1 MKEWF
6 KKAKL
11 GLFIHYGIYAVKGV
25 AESWSFYN
33 GQISYEEYME
43 QAEGFTASRLD
54 MKDWAELAV
63 TAGAKY
69 AVFTT
74 KHHDGMALF
83 DTKYSELNILK
94 KTPAKRDLVKEYVEA
109 FREKDIK
116 IGLYYSLIDW
126 SHPDYASVYQGGVIP
141 EDRSACNPFSSPK
154 DGVQDEEKW
163 SKFLEFDKNQL
174 KELLTNYGTTDL
186 LWFDGDWE
194 RSAEQWGLPE
204 FKDYLLSF
212 NKDIIINSRLAGY
225 GDYLT
230 PEQGLP
236 VKRPKGVWEFCTTIN
251 DSWGYQHKDNHYKS
265 AGQVIRLFVDTI
277 TMGGNLL
284 LDIGPKEDG
293 TVDERQ
299 VEILKTLGSFIK
311 ENEEAIYETKAG
323 LPYEYFAGGSTLSED
338 GKTLYLFVYDIPR
351 DGICIRG
358 LCNKIKTAKILGN
371 GKELAHDTY
380 GGAPWFNIPGLT
392 WIFLEPADCG
402 KYMTVLKVEFN
413 EPIELYEGEGAV
425 LSHNEV

>member
-1 MKEWF
+1 MNEWF

-33 GQISYEEYME
+33 GKISYEDYMA
-43 QAEGFTASRLD
+43 QAEGFSASKLD
-54 MKDWAELAV
+54 MKNWAELAV
-63 TAGAKY
+63 EAGAKY

-83 DTKYSELNILK
+83 DTKYSDLNILK
-94 KTPAKRDLVKEYVEA
+94 QTPVKRDLVAEYVDA
-109 FREKDIK
+109 FREKGIK

-126 SHPDYASVYQGGVIP
+126 SHPDYPSVYQGGVIP
-141 EDRSACNPFSSPK
+141 EDKSQCNHFSSPK
-154 DGVQDEEKW
+154 DGVQDEKRWEN
-163 SKFLEFDKNQL
+163 FLEFDRNQL
-174 KELLTNYGTTDL
+174 KELLTNYGNVDL

-236 VKRPKGVWEFCTTIN
+236 VKRPEGEWEFCTTIN
-251 DSWGYQHKDNHYKS
+251 DSWGYQQDDNHYKS
-265 AGQVIRLFVDTI
+265 PGQVIRIFVDTI

-284 LDIGPKEDG
+284 LDIGPREDG
-293 TVDERQ
+293 SVDERQ
-299 VEILKTLGSFIK
+299 INVLRELGSFIR
-311 ENEEAIYETKAG
+311 ENEEAIYDTQAG
-323 LPYEYFAGGSTLSED
+323 LPFNYFAGGSTVSED

-351 DGICIRG
+351 EAICIKG
-358 LCNKIKTAKILGN
+358 LCNKIESVKILST
-371 GKELAHDTY
+371 GKELTHDVQ
-380 GGAPWFNIPGLT
+380 GGAAWFNIPGLT
-392 WIFLEPADCG
+392 WISLNPADCG
-402 KYMTVLKVEFN
+402 KYMTVLKVELDS
-413 EPIELYEGEGAV
+413 PLTLYSGEGAV
-425 LSHNEV
+425 ISQN

>member
-1 MKEWF
+1 MNEWF

-33 GQISYEEYME
+33 GKISYEDYMA
-43 QAEGFTASRLD
+43 QAEGFSASKLD
-54 MKDWAELAV
+54 MKNWAELAV
-63 TAGAKY
+63 EAGAKY

-83 DTKYSELNILK
+83 DTKYSDLNILK
-94 KTPAKRDLVKEYVEA
+94 QTPVKRDLVAEYVDA
-109 FREKDIK
+109 FREKGIK

-126 SHPDYASVYQGGVIP
+126 SHPDYPSVYQGGVIP
-141 EDRSACNPFSSPK
+141 EDKSQCNHFSSPK
-154 DGVQDEEKW
+154 DGVQDEKRWEN
-163 SKFLEFDKNQL
+163 FLEFDRNQL
-174 KELLTNYGTTDL
+174 KELLTNYGNVDL

-236 VKRPKGVWEFCTTIN
+236 VKRPEGEWEFCTTIN
-251 DSWGYQHKDNHYKS
+251 DSWGYQQDDNHYKS
-265 AGQVIRLFVDTI
+265 PGQVIRIFVDTI

-284 LDIGPKEDG
+284 LDIGPREDG
-293 TVDERQ
+293 SVDERQ
-299 VEILKTLGSFIK
+299 INVLRELGSFIR
-311 ENEEAIYETKAG
+311 ENKEAIYDTQAG
-323 LPYEYFAGGSTLSED
+323 LPFNYFAGGSTVSED

-351 DGICIRG
+351 EAICIKG
-358 LCNKIKTAKILGN
+358 LCNKIESVKILST
-371 GKELAHDTY
+371 GKELTHDVQ
-380 GGAPWFNIPGLT
+380 GGAAWFNIPGLT
-392 WIFLEPADCG
+392 WISLTPADCG
-402 KYMTVLKVEFN
+402 KYMTVLKVELDS
-413 EPIELYEGEGAV
+413 PLTLYSGEGAV
-425 LSHNEV
+425 ISQN

>member
-33 GQISYEEYME
+33 GRISYEDYMS
-43 QAEGFTASRLD
+43 QAKGFTASKLS
-54 MKDWAELAV
+54 MQDWAELASI
-63 TAGAKY
+63 AGAKY

-83 DTKYSELNILK
+83 DTKYSDLNIIK
-94 KTPAKRDLVKEYVEA
+94 KTSVKRDLVKEYVEA
-109 FREKDIK
+109 FREKHIK

-126 SHPDYASVYQGGVIP
+126 SHPDYASVYQGGTIP
-141 EDRSACNPFSSPK
+141 ENREECNPFSCPK
-154 DGVQDEEKW
+154 DGVQNEEKW
-163 SKFLEFDKNQL
+163 ERFLEFDRNQL
-174 KELLTNYGTTDL
+174 KELLTNYGKVDL

-212 NKDIIINSRLAGY
+212 DKDIIINSRLAGY

-236 VKRPKGVWEFCTTIN
+236 IKRPNNMWEFCTTIN
-251 DSWGYQHKDNHYKS
+251 DSWGYQHTDNHYKS
-265 AGQVIRLFVDTI
+265 SEQVIRLFVDTI

-284 LDIGPKEDG
+284 LDIGPREDG

-299 VEILKTLGSFIK
+299 KEVLRELGDFIR
-311 ENEEAIYETKAG
+311 ENEEAVYKTKAG
-323 LPYEYFAGGSTLSED
+323 LPCEYFAGGSTLSED
-338 GKTLYLFVYDIPR
+338 EKILYLFVYNIPR
-351 DGICIRG
+351 TGICLKG
-358 LCNKIKTAKILGN
+358 LCSKIKNVKILSN
-371 GKELAHDTY
+371 NKELNYDIY
-380 GGAPWFNIPGLT
+380 GGAPWLNIPGLT
-392 WIFLEPADCG
+392 WIFLEPSDCD
-402 KYMTVLKVEFN
+402 KYITVLKVELF
-413 EPIELYEGEGAV
+413 EPIKLYDGEGTV
-425 LSHNEV
+425 INHNE

>member
-83 DTKYSELNILK
+83 DTKYSELNVLK

-109 FREKDIK
+109 FKEKGIK

-141 EDRSACNPFSSPK
+141 DDKSLSNLFSSPK
-154 DGVQDEEKW
+154 DGVQDEERW
-163 SKFLEFDKNQL
+163 GKFLEFDKNQL
-174 KELLTNYGTTDL
+174 REILTNYGTVDL

-194 RSAEQWGLPE
+194 RSAGQWGLPE
-204 FKDYLLSF
+204 FKEYLLSF

-236 VKRPKGVWEFCTTIN
+236 VKRPKGAWEFCTTIN

-323 LPYEYFAGGSTLSED
+323 PFQKMERRY
-338 GKTLYLFVYDIPR
+338 
-351 DGICIRG
+351 
-358 LCNKIKTAKILGN
+358 
-371 GKELAHDTY
+371 
-380 GGAPWFNIPGLT
+380 
-392 WIFLEPADCG
+392 IFLFMIFRG
-402 KYMTVLKVEFN
+402 MEF
-413 EPIELYEGEGAV
+413 V
-425 LSHNEV
+425 

>member
-1 MKEWF
+1 
-6 KKAKL
+6 
-11 GLFIHYGIYAVKGV
+11 
-25 AESWSFYN
+25 
-33 GQISYEEYME
+33 
-43 QAEGFTASRLD
+43 
-54 MKDWAELAV
+54 
-63 TAGAKY
+63 
-69 AVFTT
+69 
-74 KHHDGMALF
+74 
-83 DTKYSELNILK
+83 
-94 KTPAKRDLVKEYVEA
+94 
-109 FREKDIK
+109 
-116 IGLYYSLIDW
+116 
-126 SHPDYASVYQGGVIP
+126 
-141 EDRSACNPFSSPK
+141 
-154 DGVQDEEKW
+154 
-163 SKFLEFDKNQL
+163 
-174 KELLTNYGTTDL
+174 
-186 LWFDGDWE
+186 
-194 RSAEQWGLPE
+194 
-204 FKDYLLSF
+204 
-212 NKDIIINSRLAGY
+212 
-225 GDYLT
+225 
-230 PEQGLP
+230 
-236 VKRPKGVWEFCTTIN
+236 
-251 DSWGYQHKDNHYKS
+251 
-265 AGQVIRLFVDTI
+265 
-277 TMGGNLL
+277 MGGNLL